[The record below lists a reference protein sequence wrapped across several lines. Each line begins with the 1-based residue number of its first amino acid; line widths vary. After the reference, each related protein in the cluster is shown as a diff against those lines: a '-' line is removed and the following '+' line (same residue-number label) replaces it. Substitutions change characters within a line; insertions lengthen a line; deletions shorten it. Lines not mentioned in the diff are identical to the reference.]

1 MTLRKDGYR
10 DRLVDNTIGD
20 YLKTFGAISI
30 EGPKWCGKTWTGLN
44 HSNSVIFI
52 DDPRGGFNNRR
63 LSELDPEFAL
73 KGKNPHLID
82 EWQDVPPLWDAVRH
96 KVDASGK
103 KGMYIL
109 TGSATPNRK
118 NISHSGA
125 GRIGKVRM
133 HTMSLY
139 ESGDSNGEVSL
150 LDLFEKP
157 WKENKF
163 TEDIKLE
170 KLVDLIVR
178 GGWPGVLGI
187 KTKSAMDLTKGYLEA
202 ILDDDIRTIDGIQ
215 RDGRKML
222 MLLKSLAR
230 NESTV
235 VSNNTLI
242 RDMSEIGDEKISYP
256 TLSDY
261 LDVLKRLYI
270 IVEQPAF
277 NPNLRSSVRV
287 GKSPKRRFIDQS
299 LAIASLGATPEM
311 LIKDLNTLG
320 FMFESLCMRDLT
332 VYAESFGGKIHHY
345 RDSEGREI
353 DAVVELSDG
362 RWGAFEIK
370 LGANQ
375 IDKAAENLLK
385 FDEITSRDQKSKRPS
400 VLCVICGLT
409 PAAYKRDDGVYVI
422 PITALKN

>member
-1 MTLRKDGYR
+1 MTLRKKEYL
-10 DRLVDNTIGD
+10 DRIADETVRD
-20 YLKTFGAISI
+20 YLKTFGAVCI

-44 HSNSVIFI
+44 HSESVIHI
-52 DDPRGGFNNRR
+52 DNPDMNFNNRR
-63 LSELDPEFAL
+63 LAQMNPEFAL
-73 KGKNPHLID
+73 EGKIPHLID
-82 EWQDVPPLWDAVRH
+82 EWQEVPQLWDAVRH

-109 TGSATPNRK
+109 TGSATPHRE

-133 HTMSLY
+133 RTMSLY
-139 ESGDSNGEVSL
+139 ESGHSAGEISL
-150 LDLFEKP
+150 LNLFEEP
-157 WKENKF
+157 WSKDVLTGDVELK
-163 TEDIKLE
+163 D
-170 KLVDLIVR
+170 LVDLIVK
-178 GGWPGVLGI
+178 GGWPGTLEME
-187 KTKSAMDLTKGYLEA
+187 TKFAMNLSKGYLET
-202 ILDDDIRTIDGIQ
+202 ILDDDVRMMDGIR
-215 RDGRKML
+215 RDKRKMR
-222 MLLKSLAR
+222 MLLRSLAR
-230 NESTV
+230 NESTA

-242 RDMSEIGDEKISYP
+242 RDMSDEDDEPISRQ

-261 LDVLKRLYI
+261 LDALRRIFI
-270 IVEQPAF
+270 IEEQPAF

-287 GKSPKRRFIDQS
+287 GKSPKRRFTDPS
-299 LAIASLGATPEM
+299 LAVASLGATPEM
-311 LIKDLNTLG
+311 LMKDLNTLG

-332 VYAESFGGKIHHY
+332 VYAESFGGRLHHY

-362 RWGAFEIK
+362 RWGAFEVK

-385 FDEITSRDQKSKRPS
+385 IDEMTSQDQKSKRPS

-409 PAAYKRDDGVYVI
+409 PAAYRRDDGVYVI